1 MEVWVSVCV
10 CVCVY
15 GVVCG
20 STSPGQF
27 GCLVFSLFD
36 APRALRTLQNITQR
50 TLQPMGEFL
59 FPSCLFY
66 CTYFW
71 AARHMAGSVTTVR
84 PVETK
89 TSSICKASGPT
100 PGISPN
106 TCGAGRRQKV
116 K

>member
-10 CVCVY
+10 CECVWWRVWFHVS
-15 GVVCG
+15 GPVWMSSVL
-20 STSPGQF
+20 SF
-27 GCLVFSLFD
+27 RRAACL
-36 APRALRTLQNITQR
+36 AHPTKHHPAHE
-50 TLQPMGEFL
+50 QPMGEFL